1 MRKGLWISFI
11 ILPMILACSPVTAT
25 RSIKRAET
33 ALAAA
38 VAAGG
43 DKKCPYEYTT
53 AVISLEYAKSR
64 EGVSEFEAA
73 ATFAENARKKAE
85 RARVK
90 AALIADGNTAR
101 LDEEDVE

>member
-11 ILPMILACSPVTAT
+11 ILPLILACSPISAT
-25 RSIKRAET
+25 RSINRAEK

-53 AVISLEYAKSR
+53 AVISLEYAKAS

-73 ATFAENARKKAE
+73 ATFAENARKMAE

>member
-11 ILPMILACSPVTAT
+11 ILPLILACSPVTAT
-25 RSIKRAET
+25 KSIHRAEK

-53 AVISLEYAKSR
+53 ALISLEYAKSR

-73 ATFAENARKKAE
+73 ATFAENARKMAE

-101 LDEEDVE
+101 LDEEEVE